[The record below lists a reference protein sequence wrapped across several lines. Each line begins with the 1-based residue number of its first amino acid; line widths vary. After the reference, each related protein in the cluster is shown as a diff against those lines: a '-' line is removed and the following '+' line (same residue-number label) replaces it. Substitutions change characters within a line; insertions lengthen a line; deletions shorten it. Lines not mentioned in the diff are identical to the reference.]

1 MVVFPFCK
9 INLGLHI
16 KLKRT
21 DGFHEIETVFYPAYM
36 YSDIL
41 EIVISDKLEYG
52 FHQEGIPVETGHDI
66 NLIEKAY
73 LFLREI
79 YHLPPVEMF
88 LYKNIPVGAGLGGSS
103 SDASFTLKLLNSV
116 FNLNMDNNSL
126 KKYAVKLGS
135 DCPFFIDAVPAIGK
149 GRGEELVSCLV
160 PQLSKKYL
168 VVVTPNVFISTAEA
182 YKGCCTFN
190 RNISLLEVISQPL
203 SCWKDILEND
213 FEKTIFPLYP
223 ELQKIK
229 ENLYH
234 QGAVYA
240 SLSGSG
246 SSLYGIFEEEP
257 LSLEFNPHYSIFQG
271 WL

>member
-16 KLKRT
+16 KAKRT
-21 DGFHEIETVFYPAYM
+21 DGFHDIETVFYPLYL
-36 YSDIL
+36 YSDVL
-41 EIVISDKLEYG
+41 EIVVSDKSEYG
-52 FHQEGIPVETGHDI
+52 FHQEGIAVDTGHDI
-66 NLIEKAY
+66 NLVEKAY
-73 LFLREI
+73 LLLREI

-103 SDASFTLKLLNSV
+103 SDAAFTLKLLDTV
-116 FNLNMDNNSL
+116 FNLHLDNNLL
-126 KKYAVKLGS
+126 KEYAAQLGS

-149 GRGEELVSCLV
+149 GKGDELVPCLI

-168 VVVTPNVFISTAEA
+168 AVVTPNIFISTAEA
-182 YKGCCTFN
+182 YKSCCTFN
-190 RNISLLEVISQPL
+190 RNISLSEIISQPL
-203 SCWKDILEND
+203 SCWKDILVND

-223 ELQKIK
+223 ELQRIK
-229 ENLYH
+229 ESLYR

-257 LSLEFNPHYSIFQG
+257 LSLEFDTHSLFQG